1 MKPNS
6 PISLGSSNLQR
17 TIDNL
22 RGKDTVKL
30 KNLMTD
36 AISGETV
43 VFVKPGGGSR
53 VLGFLS
59 SKSQREKN
67 ATAAC
72 KKIDAV
78 FFSSSYDKK
87 LIDSVKKN
95 IRDQITKTGCLT
107 GDFLSRNLE
116 ALRDQKVLVRK
127 DEITS

>member
-6 PISLGSSNLQR
+6 PISLCSSNLQR

-30 KNLMTD
+30 KNLATNIVD
-36 AISGETV
+36 NQKV
-43 VFVKPGGGSR
+43 VFLKPGGSFSR
-53 VLGFLS
+53 ILGFLS

-78 FFSSSYDKK
+78 FSSSYDKK

>member
-6 PISLGSSNLQR
+6 PISLGSSDLQR
-17 TIDNL
+17 TIENL
-22 RGKDTVKL
+22 RGKDTIKL

-36 AISGETV
+36 MISDEKV
-43 VFVKPGGGSR
+43 VFLKPGGSFSR

-72 KKIDAV
+72 KKIDSV
-78 FFSSSYDKK
+78 FSGSYDKK

-107 GDFLSRNLE
+107 GDFLSTNLE
-116 ALRDQKVLVRK
+116 ALINQKKLVRN